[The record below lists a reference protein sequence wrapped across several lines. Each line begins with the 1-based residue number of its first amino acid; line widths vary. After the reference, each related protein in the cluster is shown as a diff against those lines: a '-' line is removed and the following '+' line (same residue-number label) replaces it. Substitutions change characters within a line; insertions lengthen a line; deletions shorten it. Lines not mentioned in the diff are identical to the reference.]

1 MPRASA
7 WGGSDRRQL
16 SGRKLVSEHG
26 KAAAGCFFFHLV
38 LDDVPVLGEFAILKA
53 YDIRNDPVN
62 SRPVGMGA
70 RPAIDITFGRVDQ
83 HPIRQDQGAVGHFVE
98 ITTATP

>member
-38 LDDVPVLGEFAILKA
+38 LDDVPVLGQFAILKA
-53 YDIRNDPVN
+53 NDIRHDPVH
-62 SRPVGMGA
+62 RQADTAKPAVKQPVV
-70 RPAIDITFGRVDQ
+70 AIGDHHLPYVL
-83 HPIRQDQGAVGHFVE
+83 AVYLMS
-98 ITTATP
+98 